1 MFKATLINNI
11 ALRKVFFRSAILSV
25 SILALVSTSSPSR
38 AENLLSFNLLDGA
51 GEAVLSLKECVSIAL
66 ENNLDIRVE
75 RYNPQIGEE
84 AIIQEKAEFDPIASV
99 RVSNQK
105 SITSGT
111 SFLSG
116 AGDSG
121 FFDRFPRW
129 EDKLRLESLD
139 FNAGVSKKLLTG
151 GECNLALT
159 NNRFETNSIFQ
170 FFDSTY
176 QSNLVL
182 SVQQPLL
189 KGFGVD
195 VNRSRVRVASNNQSI
210 SKYHL
215 KQRLLDVVSEVQ
227 ERYWDLSFSIENLH
241 VQKESLNLAQDLLK
255 RNTALVEVG
264 KLASIEILQAELGVA
279 SREEAVLVA
288 DNAVKDAEDQ
298 LKRVLNLL
306 DTDGKSEQAIIPI
319 DKPRLEAQEIC
330 LQETI
335 ESAIK
340 NRPEC
345 EQVQIDLENKN
356 LALKVAKNNLL
367 PVLNLEGS
375 YGFNGIDDSYAGGID
390 ELSTGDRYSWH
401 LGINFQ
407 FPLGNRKA
415 KSEHLAKEF
424 EVKKSIASLDQLKKK
439 L

>member
-1 MFKATLINNI
+1 MYKITLIH
-11 ALRKVFFRSAILSV
+11 LKSLQKKRCRTVVFGAFILV
-25 SILALVSTSSPSR
+25 LISTSTFAGGEETFDFSR
-38 AENLLSFNLLDGA
+38 IAADGKIS
-51 GEAVLSLKECVSIAL
+51 LSLRECVSIAL
-66 ENNLDIRVE
+66 DNNLDIRLE
-75 RYNPQIGEE
+75 RYNPQIGEKE
-84 AIIQEKAEFDPIASV
+84 ILKEMAEFDPIASV
-99 RVSNQK
+99 QVTNQK
-105 SITSGT
+105 SISSGT

-116 AGDSG
+116 AGNSE

-129 EDKLRLESLD
+129 EDKLRMESLD
-139 FNAGVSKKLLTG
+139 FNAGVSKKMLTG

-189 KGFGVD
+189 KGFGAD
-195 VNRSRVRVASNNQSI
+195 VNRSRIRVASNNQSI
-210 SKYHL
+210 SKHHL
-215 KQRLLDVVSEVQ
+215 KQRLSDVVSEVQ
-227 ERYWDLSFSIENLH
+227 ERYWDLSFSMENLN
-241 VQKESLNLAQDLLK
+241 VQKESLNLAQDLLN

-264 KLASIEILQAELGVA
+264 KLASIEILQAEVGMA
-279 SREEAVLVA
+279 SREEVVLVA
-288 DNAVKDAEDQ
+288 DSAVKDAEDQ

-306 DTDGKSEQAIIPI
+306 DTDGKSEQAIIPS
-319 DKPRLEAQEIC
+319 DKPRLEVQEIC
-330 LQETI
+330 LQEAI

-345 EQVQIDLENKN
+345 EQVEIELENKN
-356 LALKVAKNNLL
+356 LALKVARNNLL

-375 YGFNGIDDSYAGGID
+375 YGFNGTDGSYDGGMD

-415 KSEHLAKEF
+415 KSEYLAKEL